1 MKNKRVVITGI
12 GVVSPAGTGKEKFWR
27 NLANGVS
34 GIGPVQS
41 FDCAPFTVNIGAEV
55 RDFTASDHMSAVE
68 ETECGKFLRF
78 ALAAVRMAI
87 TDADFTVSTLY
98 GQKVALAIG
107 TTMGDQSVERGEIET
122 RVDSGNW
129 EAVKASELA
138 GIRHCTITSY
148 LAKKFGLTGP
158 QFLFNNA
165 CAAGNYSLG
174 YAADLIKDGIVNTTI
189 AGGVDLFALTAFA
202 GFHRLLSLAPDDCRP
217 FDKNRKGL
225 VLGEGAGMLILE
237 DMEQALK
244 RGVRIYAEFSGY
256 GLGMDAYHITSPAPD
271 GGGAIRCMEEA
282 LQRSNLSYRDI
293 DYISA
298 HGTGTPSN
306 DKYESLAIKE
316 VFKEKTPPVSSIK
329 SMIGHSLGAA
339 SALEAAA
346 CCLMMADNL
355 MAPTINYETP
365 DEECVMD
372 CVPNQARPKELR
384 HVISNSFAFGGNT
397 ASIILSKV

>member
-1 MKNKRVVITGI
+1 MKKRVVITGI
-12 GVVSPAGTGKEKFWR
+12 GVVSAVGTGKEKFWR
-27 NLANGVS
+27 NLAQGVS

-55 RDFTASDHMSAVE
+55 KDFEVLDYLSSGEAE
-68 ETECGKFLRF
+68 ECGKFLRY

-87 TDADFTVSTLY
+87 ADAGFSESSLY
-98 GQKVALAIG
+98 GQKAALAIG
-107 TTMGDQSVERGEIET
+107 TTMGDQSVERGEIEA

-129 EAVKASELA
+129 EEVKTSELA

-148 LAKKFGLTGP
+148 IATKFGLAGS

-174 YAADLIKDGIVNTTI
+174 YASDLIRDGAVTMAI
-189 AGGVDLFALTAFA
+189 AGGVDVFALTAFA
-202 GFHRLLSLAPDDCRP
+202 GFHRLLSLASDDCRP

-225 VLGEGAGMLILE
+225 VLGEGAGMLVLE
-237 DMEQALK
+237 DMEQAVK
-244 RGVRIYAEFSGY
+244 RGARIYAEFSGY
-256 GLGMDAYHITSPAPD
+256 GLGMDAYHITSPAPE
-271 GGGAIRCMEEA
+271 GGGAIRCMQEA
-282 LQRSNLSYRDI
+282 LQRSNLNCRDI

-306 DKYESLAIKE
+306 DKYESLAIKH
-316 VFKEKTPPVSSIK
+316 VFQERIPPVSSIK
-329 SMIGHSLGAA
+329 SMLGHSLGAA

-346 CCLMMADNL
+346 CCLMMAENM

-365 DEECVMD
+365 DEECIVD

-384 HVISNSFAFGGNT
+384 HVMSNAFAFGGNT